1 MSNLKPCPFCGRTPK
16 VENCKDFGYF
26 VKCKCGIEQSTLYAQ
41 RCDAVRRWNMRKGV
55 LAGKHADQMII
66 DEACMNGDGQ

>member
-1 MSNLKPCPFCGRTPK
+1 MSNLKTCPFCGRVPQ

-41 RCDAVRRWNMRKGV
+41 RCDAVRRWNMRKE
-55 LAGKHADQMII
+55 KD
-66 DEACMNGDGQ
+66 DERSNKRQRNAE